1 MALRLAIAQKKNTA
15 KKINYRV
22 KSGLHVKE
30 GEKNNRGWNRQK
42 VAATVKCE
50 EEWYI
55 HLKLMEI
62 KRLIFNLKMFV
73 EFLRI

>member
-1 MALRLAIAQKKNTA
+1 LRLAIAQKKNTA

-30 GEKNNRGWNRQK
+30 GEENNRGWNRQK

-50 EEWYI
+50 EEW
-55 HLKLMEI
+55 
-62 KRLIFNLKMFV
+62 
-73 EFLRI
+73 